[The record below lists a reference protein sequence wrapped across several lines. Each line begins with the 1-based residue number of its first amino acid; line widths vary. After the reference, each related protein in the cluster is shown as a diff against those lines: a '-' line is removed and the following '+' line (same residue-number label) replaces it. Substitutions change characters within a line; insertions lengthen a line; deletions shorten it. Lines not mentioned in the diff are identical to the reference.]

1 MWVTDMGV
9 LMMGVKRQRGFTLI
23 EMLIV
28 CAILAI
34 LLGIGMVNF
43 QKFRNNLELRQAQQ
57 TLVQELNRA
66 RSDSRRLS
74 QDQTVTWTSSQLMIG
89 TRTVD
94 FSDSIQLVK
103 TIGSNDLV
111 YTAPYGRL
119 KLTDYLFELRHGE
132 LKREVRVYGVTGK
145 IKAIGF

>member
-1 MWVTDMGV
+1 MTGV
-9 LMMGVKRQRGFTLI
+9 LMTSVQKQRGFTLI

-34 LLGIGMVNF
+34 LLGIGLVNF
-43 QKFRNNLELRQAQQ
+43 QKFRTNLELRQAQQ
-57 TLVQELNRA
+57 MLVQELNRA

-74 QDQTVTWTSSQLMIG
+74 QDQLVTWNASQLMIG
-89 TRTVD
+89 TRTID
-94 FSDSIQLVK
+94 FDDSIQLVK
-103 TIGSNDLV
+103 IKGSNDLT